1 MRVAGRKLDSEAT
14 PTPQF
19 LFGYA
24 SLVPHG
30 GPALT
35 RALSETGFVADL
47 TGFQRG
53 WGVAMNNRRN
63 LWGYKYYTDMDGSRP
78 DVYVAFLDVSL
89 SADPA
94 ASVNGVCLPIDGAS
108 LEKLDLRERNY
119 LREDVS
125 DRVAAGGAR
134 VWTYVG
140 SDPGRERLLEGR
152 ARGTAV
158 IDSAYL
164 GTVTAAFTRLGQ
176 DEWRA
181 CERSLDTGDLRLRR
195 MERHEL
201 P

>member
-1 MRVAGRKLDSEAT
+1 MDSEAI

-19 LFGYA
+19 VFGYA
-24 SLVPHG
+24 SLVTQSGRH
-30 GPALT
+30 LT

-63 LWGYKYYTDMDGSRP
+63 LSGYKYYTDLDGSRP
-78 DVYVAFLDVSL
+78 EVYVAFLDVTL

-94 ASVNGVCLPIDGAS
+94 ASVNGVCLPVDDAS
-108 LEKLDLRERNY
+108 LGRLDLRERNY
-119 LREDVS
+119 VREDVS
-125 DRVAAGGAR
+125 DRVAADGAR

-140 SDPGRERLLEGR
+140 SDPGRDRLLEGS

-158 IDSAYL
+158 IDAVYL
-164 GTVTAAFTRLGQ
+164 GAVTAAFTRLGE

-181 CERSLDTGDLRLRR
+181 CEPSLDTGDLPLRR
-195 MERHEL
+195 LERHDL